1 MAYFDSPKNRVLWEM
16 ELKDLRKQKADFEA
30 GRLHDYAGA
39 QKRPPRGGGAS
50 QAGHSEQLER
60 EEAAAS
66 KSAAGRPSGQ
76 AAGYGKKRPEG
87 FGEEP
92 GRAGAAKGAGAQIQQ
107 CKGQVMRI

>member
-39 QKRPPRGGGAS
+39 QKGLHAGAELRRPVTL
-50 QAGHSEQLER
+50 EQLER

-66 KSAAGRPSGQ
+66 KSAAGRPSAQ
-76 AAGYGKKRPEG
+76 AAGYGKSALKASERSRDAPERP
-87 FGEEP
+87 
-92 GRAGAAKGAGAQIQQ
+92 RAPVLRSNNAKG
-107 CKGQVMRI
+107 R

>member
-30 GRLHDYAGA
+30 GRLHDYAG
-39 QKRPPRGGGAS
+39 
-50 QAGHSEQLER
+50 
-60 EEAAAS
+60 
-66 KSAAGRPSGQ
+66 GRRAQ

>member
-39 QKRPPRGGGAS
+39 ELRRPVTL
-50 QAGHSEQLER
+50 EQLER

-66 KSAAGRPSGQ
+66 KSARREATGPRQRDMEKSALKASERSRDAPERP
-76 AAGYGKKRPEG
+76 
-87 FGEEP
+87 
-92 GRAGAAKGAGAQIQQ
+92 RAPVLRSNNAKG
-107 CKGQVMRI
+107 R